1 MAKRADPSHRIVN
14 AALTLAA
21 ERSWRDISLEEIAK
35 RARVRPERL
44 RQSFPSKTAIL
55 AAFVQQVEASVVSDI
70 DDFEAGDSARDR
82 LFEVLMGCFDVLAK
96 YRDAVSRLAADLP
109 RDPVTA
115 IELVPIFLPSL
126 GWALEAADIPSKGLA
141 GCLRIKGLALVWLAT
156 LRVWLDDESPDKA
169 RTMSALDRNLR
180 RAERIAQRL
189 WPQRT
194 TGDGFQQPA

>member
-1 MAKRADPSHRIVN
+1 MAKRADPSQRIIN

-21 ERSWRDISLEEIAK
+21 ERSWRGIALEEIAN

-82 LFEVLMGCFDVLAK
+82 LFEVLMCGFDVLVEH
-96 YRDAVSRLAADLP
+96 RDAVSRLTADLP

-115 IELVPIFLPSL
+115 IELVPILIPSL
-126 GWALEAADIPSKGLA
+126 GRALEAADIPSKGLA
-141 GCLRIKGLALVWLAT
+141 GCLRTKGLALVWLAT
-156 LRVWLDDESPDKA
+156 LQVWLDDESSDKA
-169 RTMSALDRNLR
+169 RTMAALDRNLR

-189 WPQRT
+189 WRQRT
-194 TGDGFQQPA
+194 TGGGFQQPA